1 MIKKITLKLFK
12 ILLITL
18 IILICIT
25 SLLQT
30 NLRNNSLNNYSIYQV
45 KTQSLISLKEND
57 LIIIKQTNDFKEQ
70 DLIVYIDNSNKE
82 NIAQIAKI
90 TKENNNLKIYIN
102 NNEILENNIKGK
114 KIYKLNILSLINR
127 LISNKTYFLISIITI
142 IVLLIL
148 LELINITKKK
158 KANINKKL
166 SSPKIEE
173 LNSISNN
180 TEKEQ
185 IKEETNITLEKIE
198 TKNQTDKIDK
208 TIQIPLE
215 ELQNEIKTINQKLNT
230 TTNSKSNN
238 TSLEDTIIIEDTED
252 LKKQI
257 EKELSQNR

>member
-12 ILLITL
+12 ILLVTL

-82 NIAQIAKI
+82 NIAQIEKI

-148 LELINITKKK
+148 LELINITKEK
-158 KANINKKL
+158 KANITKKL
-166 SSPKIEE
+166 SQLKIEE
-173 LNSISNN
+173 LNNISNN
-180 TEKEQ
+180 TK

-198 TKNQTDKIDK
+198 TKNQIDKIDK